1 MLVIILYICVILP
14 HWPGLISGLSCPACP
29 DECETTVYSAQVS
42 TAHFQADF
50 SAISLVGITPDTQ
63 L

>member
-1 MLVIILYICVILP
+1 MLVIILYNG
-14 HWPGLISGLSCPACP
+14 PGLISGLSCPACP

-50 SAISLVGITPDTQ
+50 SALSLVGITPDTQ